1 MTLREFNA
9 LSTDEAIKDLLR
21 CCGSRRWAMQM
32 AARRPYASLDAVLQ
46 TADEVW
52 AKMDRAD
59 FLEAFSH
66 HPKIGDVASLRA
78 KFAATA
84 NWAAGEQAGVQAASE
99 DVLRQLAEGNELYEK
114 RFGYIFIVCATG
126 KSASEMLALLRERL
140 RNRADQEIRI
150 AAGEQA
156 KITRIRLGKL
166 FQEEAM
172 TATAAPT

>member
-1 MTLREFNA
+1 MTLAEFNA
-9 LSTDEAIKDLLR
+9 LSTDEAIKDLMR

-32 AARRPYASLDAVLQ
+32 AARRPYATLDAVMR
-46 TADEVW
+46 TADECW
-52 AKMDRAD
+52 ARLDRAD
-59 FLEAFSH
+59 YIEAFSH

-78 KFAATA
+78 KFATTA
-84 NWAAGEQAGVQAASE
+84 NWASGEQSAVQSASE
-99 DVLRQLAEGNELYEK
+99 DVLRRLAEGNDLYER

-126 KSASEMLALLRERL
+126 KTADEMLALLEARI
-140 RNRADQEIRI
+140 RNRSDEELRV

-172 TATAAPT
+172 RAAT

>member
-9 LSTDEAIKDLLR
+9 LSTDEAVKDLMR

-32 AARRPYASLDAVLQ
+32 AARRPYASLEAVMQ
-46 TADEVW
+46 TADELW
-52 AKMDRAD
+52 SKLDRAD
-59 FLEAFSH
+59 ILEAFSH

-78 KFAATA
+78 KFASTA
-84 NWAAGEQAGVQAASE
+84 SWASGEQSGVQAASE
-99 DVLRQLAEGNELYEK
+99 DVLRQLAEGNDLYEK

-126 KSASEMLALLRERL
+126 KSAGEMLALLQARI
-140 RNRADQEIRI
+140 RNRSEQEIRV

-172 TATAAPT
+172 GVANPT